1 MELFGTAFFLG
12 LMGSGHCLG
21 MCGGFALAVAQ
32 GKEYRRHLL
41 GYQLGRALTYITLGA
56 MVALIGTGLSKAV
69 SQRWVMFGAGT
80 FMMVLGMGLVSP
92 RSLLPTG
99 WVARS
104 GGKWIKERRFEG
116 SVLLGVAN
124 GFLPCGL
131 LYAGLAYAALASNPI
146 FGGLVMF
153 GFWLGTV
160 PALSGLALAGFKISP
175 RLSAFTTFFL
185 GAFLAYRSY
194 FMAAGASCH

>member
-1 MELFGTAFFLG
+1 METLTAAFVLG

-21 MCGGFALAVAQ
+21 MCGGFALAVAR
-32 GKEYRRHLL
+32 GPAYRKHLL
-41 GYQLGRALTYITLGA
+41 GYQLGRGLTYLSLGALT
-56 MVALIGTGLSKAV
+56 ALVGTGLARLV
-69 SQRWVMFGAGT
+69 SPRVVMLGAGV
-80 FMMVLGMGLVSP
+80 FMMVLGLGLISP

-99 WVARS
+99 WVARH

-131 LYAGLAYAALASNPI
+131 LYAGLAQAGVAGNPI
-146 FGGLVMF
+146 FGALTMF
-153 GFWLGTV
+153 AFWLGTL

-185 GAFLAYRSY
+185 GCFFVYRVL
-194 FMAAGASCH
+194 